1 MIQKMDEQKKN
12 KKENMNHQNAGCL
25 MQGCINNASWR
36 PDDIL
41 LSLLVPQS
49 QEVCVEFVSITDG
62 RMSETGELYLWSV
75 SSSIILSPNRQR
87 DHWGQ

>member
-1 MIQKMDEQKKN
+1 MNGKRTRKKT
-12 KKENMNHQNAGCL
+12 NAGCL
-25 MQGCINNASWR
+25 MQGCLNNASWR
-36 PDDIL
+36 PYDIL

-49 QEVCVEFVSITDG
+49 QEVCVETVSITDG

-75 SSSIILSPNRQR
+75 SGSIILSPNRQR